1 MNQEQPM
8 AQGEAAEEKKAS
20 RIRPWIGEPP
30 RTSPPDVAGYRLAEH
45 QRFDMLQG
53 SIVGMVLIP
62 FWWVFFTVMVGL
74 LGGRYITGGTATL
87 SNLLLGIVIALVLVP
102 LLHEAVHGIAAMLAG
117 VRPSYGIGP
126 GFAYTTFP
134 DPVGKRPYLAIG
146 LAPLVVLS
154 AIGLPLAVAWDA
166 GAGAI
171 IFALVVNAAGAIGDL
186 WMSWRIVFQPR
197 DALFVDLA
205 DGFAIY
211 VPDSSTAEA
220 TA

>member
-1 MNQEQPM
+1 M
-8 AQGEAAEEKKAS
+8 AQGGTTKDEKAL

-30 RTSPPDVAGYRLAEH
+30 RTSPPDIAGYRLAAH

-53 SIVGMVLIP
+53 SIAGMVLIP

-74 LGGRYITGGTATL
+74 LGGPYITGGTVTL
-87 SNLLLGIVIALVLVP
+87 SNMLLGIAIALVLVP

-134 DPVGKRPYLAIG
+134 DPVVKRPYLAIG

-154 AIGLPLAVAWDA
+154 AIGLPLAAVWDA

-171 IFALVVNAAGAIGDL
+171 IFFMVVNAAGAIGDL
-186 WMSWRIVFQPR
+186 WMSWRIMLQPR

-205 DGFAIY
+205 DGFAVY

>member
-1 MNQEQPM
+1 M
-8 AQGEAAEEKKAS
+8 AQGEATEDTKAI

-30 RTSPPDVAGYRLAEH
+30 RTRPPEVAGYRLAEH

-53 SIVGMVLIP
+53 SIAGMVLIP

-74 LGGRYITGGTATL
+74 LGGRYIDGATVTL
-87 SNLLLGIVIALVLVP
+87 SNMLLGIAIALVLVP

-117 VRPSYGIGP
+117 VRPSYGMGP

-134 DPVGKRPYLAIG
+134 DPVGKRAYLLIG
-146 LAPLVVLS
+146 IAPLMVLS
-154 AIGLPLAVAWDA
+154 AIGLPLAVVWDA
-166 GAGAI
+166 AAGAI
-171 IFALVVNAAGAIGDL
+171 IFFLVVNAAGAIGDL

-205 DGFAIY
+205 DGFAVY
-211 VPDSSTAEA
+211 VPHPSTSGAPA
-220 TA
+220 

>member
-1 MNQEQPM
+1 M
-8 AQGEAAEEKKAS
+8 AQGEATKDTKAS

-30 RTSPPDVAGYRLAEH
+30 RTSPPEVAGYRLAAH

-62 FWWVFFTVMVGL
+62 FWLVFFSVMVGL
-74 LGGRYITGGTATL
+74 LGGRYIDEAVVTL
-87 SNLLLGIVIALVLVP
+87 SNMLLGIVIALVLVP

-134 DPVGKRPYLAIG
+134 DPVGKRPYLLIG

-154 AIGLPLAVAWDA
+154 AIGLPLAAVWDA

-171 IFALVVNAAGAIGDL
+171 IFFLVVNAAGAIGDL
-186 WMSWRIVFQPR
+186 WMSWRIMLQPR

-205 DGFAIY
+205 DGFGVF
-211 VPDSSTAEA
+211 VPESAS
-220 TA
+220 